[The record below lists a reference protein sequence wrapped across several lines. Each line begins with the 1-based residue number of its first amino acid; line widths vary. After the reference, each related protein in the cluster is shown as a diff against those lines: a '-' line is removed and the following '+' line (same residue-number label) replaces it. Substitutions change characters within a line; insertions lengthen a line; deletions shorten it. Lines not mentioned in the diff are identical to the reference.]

1 MDSLAAGRPPEALRK
16 WPIVVGWVLLSVTS
30 ILPSYL
36 YYLSEGRAVPWSQL
50 GSEILAWLLWVVL
63 LPLILWTSHHFPLE
77 RQAWGRSLPVHLL
90 AGSVVAIA
98 YAVLMVVK
106 TQVMVKLGGGTPPP
120 FQGLLEGYLAGGV
133 QFYFLVY
140 FMVVAVVHAVDFYRR
155 YRERELRTAQLEA
168 RLTRA
173 HLQVLKMQLDPHFLF
188 NALNTISVLVYRD
201 PEGADRMICLLSDF
215 LRLSLQNADRE
226 QVRLEEELDFLE
238 HYLAIQR
245 ARFGERLAVEVK
257 VEPEARKAQ
266 VPSLILQPLVENS
279 IRHGMR
285 RDGSPLVVGISARLL
300 GRRRLEVQ
308 VADNGAGLPA
318 GGERA
323 IREGIGL
330 SNTRARL
337 RQLYGDDYQLDLAG
351 RAGGG
356 VVATLVLPRRLDL
369 PEVPSEVEWA
379 VGAAR

>member
-1 MDSLAAGRPPEALRK
+1 
-16 WPIVVGWVLLSVTS
+16 
-30 ILPSYL
+30 
-36 YYLSEGRAVPWSQL
+36 
-50 GSEILAWLLWVVL
+50 
-63 LPLILWTSHHFPLE
+63 
-77 RQAWGRSLPVHLL
+77 
-90 AGSVVAIA
+90 
-98 YAVLMVVK
+98 
-106 TQVMVKLGGGTPPP
+106 
-120 FQGLLEGYLAGGV
+120 
-133 QFYFLVY
+133 
-140 FMVVAVVHAVDFYRR
+140 VVHAVDFYRR
-155 YRERELRTAQLEA
+155 YRERELRAAQLEA

-215 LRLSLQNADRE
+215 LRLSLQSADRE

-285 RDGSPLVVGISARLL
+285 RDGSLLVVEISAHLL

-308 VADNGAGLPA
+308 VTDNGAGLPA

-323 IREGIGL
+323 VREGIGL